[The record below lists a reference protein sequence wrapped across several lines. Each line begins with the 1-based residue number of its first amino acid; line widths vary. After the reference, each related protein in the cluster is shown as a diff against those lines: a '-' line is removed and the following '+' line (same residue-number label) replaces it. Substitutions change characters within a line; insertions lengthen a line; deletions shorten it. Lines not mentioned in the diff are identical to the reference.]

1 MRNHMESDE
10 SIIVMLV
17 IMIIATLLTGMNL
30 FVNKRSDIRLNI
42 NDFYMGTMM
51 NGIMFILM
59 GMYYKSIKLG
69 MIGVVISVVIFICIR
84 MQTFVKEREYLESM
98 IPHHSMAILMTKKLE
113 EKGEIKRRE
122 LRELMKNIINTQ
134 EKEIEIMKK
143 LLNN

>member
-1 MRNHMESDE
+1 MESDE

-134 EKEIEIMKK
+134 EKEIGLMKK
-143 LLNN
+143 LLNNS

>member
-1 MRNHMESDE
+1 MESDE